1 MSSGCNLVISYNTQ
15 ELLAQAPVV
24 KNLYSLQDLN
34 RQYSSL
40 FFLCGAYEQKELLIC
55 YLLSVPAIEIQTE
68 LSTWEERYSDCRTV
82 NVV

>member
-34 RQYSSL
+34 R
-40 FFLCGAYEQKELLIC
+40 
-55 YLLSVPAIEIQTE
+55 
-68 LSTWEERYSDCRTV
+68 
-82 NVV
+82 